1 MKGALLCC
9 ASFLMV
15 ALLGAPVQALEPLVP
30 YDNFN
35 AKRLD
40 PAKWFGT
47 EVGGGGYEAVR
58 EVRDHRLHLA
68 SRVYVNIN
76 RFRPS
81 WIERGRRL
89 SLQNFDS
96 LRLNALTSAAVTA
109 IEATVRVK
117 KVEVTECSI
126 PTVIVGADL
135 TSVAQ
140 VWGTSLTSVT
150 QARAGLFGFFFNT
163 ATPTPGSAVNDV
175 LAGIAIVRQA
185 PSTDTEKILRVQA
198 FVLHCTDA
206 SCIGGTQLDL
216 QDMGPIKRGKKAR
229 LRIQW
234 DHANHRFIFQRDG
247 EPEVFSPYTVSDTA
261 PSGSQVKFLG
271 TANTVP
277 FCRLQ
282 AGRPRPASFIDAFFD
297 DVLVNESATDVFVDL
312 SGANFP

>member
-1 MKGALLCC
+1 
-9 ASFLMV
+9 
-15 ALLGAPVQALEPLVP
+15 
-30 YDNFN
+30 
-35 AKRLD
+35 
-40 PAKWFGT
+40 
-47 EVGGGGYEAVR
+47 
-58 EVRDHRLHLA
+58 
-68 SRVYVNIN
+68 IN

-81 WIERGRRL
+81 WTGRGRRL

-96 LRLNALTSAAVTA
+96 LRLNALTSSAVTA

-126 PTVIVGADL
+126 PTVLEGV
-135 TSVAQ
+135 SF
-140 VWGTSLTSVT
+140 TSVT

-247 EPEVFSPYTVSDTA
+247 
-261 PSGSQVKFLG
+261 
-271 TANTVP
+271 
-277 FCRLQ
+277 
-282 AGRPRPASFIDAFFD
+282 
-297 DVLVNESATDVFVDL
+297 
-312 SGANFP
+312 